1 MSEKQTVKKMV
12 DEMEEPRTDL
22 PPDPGAAT
30 ETEPGKDVARDL
42 QGRTFDPRLHEVEL
56 NGTPRVT
63 PRGNLRLKRG
73 MAKIKST
80 IGTPAG
86 DIPTGVE
93 GVLPEQA
100 YQATGIATAQ
110 IIFVSAQAVGGAEWK
125 PSKEEQDYMAY
136 AWANYYQVKG
146 IKDLPPGVI
155 VATAILSYAG
165 PRFAKPVTQ
174 KKTQRAV
181 AWMKDKIRKWRGIR
195 EPEPEVEVAADAS

>member
-1 MSEKQTVKKMV
+1 MTEKQTVKKMV
-12 DEMEEPRTDL
+12 DEMEEPRTDI

-30 ETEPGKDVARDL
+30 GAEPGKDVPRDL

-56 NGTPRVT
+56 DGKPRVT
-63 PRGNLRLKRG
+63 GRGNLRLKRG

-80 IGTPAG
+80 IGAPTG
-86 DIPTGVE
+86 EIPVGVE
-93 GVLPEQA
+93 GALPEQA

-110 IIFVSAQAVGGAEWK
+110 IIFVSAQAIGGTEWK

-155 VATAILSYAG
+155 VVTALLSYAG

-181 AWMKDKIRKWRGIR
+181 AWIKQKIKIWRGIR
-195 EPEPEVEVAADAS
+195 EPEPEKEVAADAS